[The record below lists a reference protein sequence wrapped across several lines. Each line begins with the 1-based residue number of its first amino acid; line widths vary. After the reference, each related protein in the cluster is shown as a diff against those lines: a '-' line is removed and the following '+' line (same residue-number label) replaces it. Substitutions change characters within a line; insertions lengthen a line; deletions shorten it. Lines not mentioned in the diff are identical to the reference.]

1 MIFNYDGTNDK
12 CPVPLVT
19 MRLLL
24 KKLQLGDQCILL
36 IKDPGSLK
44 DIPKLLK
51 KQSYFYSQRRLEDGI
66 VEVVIES
73 KAELSKV

>member
-24 KKLQLGDQCILL
+24 KKLQSGDQCIVL
-36 IKDPGSLK
+36 IKDPGSRE
-44 DIPKLLK
+44 DIPKLLT
-51 KQSYFYSQRRLEDGI
+51 KQHYCYTQRALADGL
-66 VEVVIES
+66 VEVIIES
-73 KAELSKV
+73 KIK

>member
-24 KKLQLGDQCILL
+24 KKMGLGDQCIVL
-36 IKDPGSLK
+36 IKDSGSVK
-44 DIPKLLK
+44 DIPKLLTK
-51 KQSYFYSQRRLEDGI
+51 KGYCYNECKLSDGVVKI
-66 VEVVIES
+66 VIES
-73 KAELSKV
+73 RY

>member
-24 KKLQLGDQCILL
+24 KKLQAGDQCIVLL
-36 IKDPGSLK
+36 KDAGSLK
-44 DIPKLLK
+44 DIPKLLT
-51 KQSYFYSQRRLEDGI
+51 KQGYCYSQHDISDVI
-66 VEVVIES
+66 VEIVIES
-73 KAELSKV
+73 KVK